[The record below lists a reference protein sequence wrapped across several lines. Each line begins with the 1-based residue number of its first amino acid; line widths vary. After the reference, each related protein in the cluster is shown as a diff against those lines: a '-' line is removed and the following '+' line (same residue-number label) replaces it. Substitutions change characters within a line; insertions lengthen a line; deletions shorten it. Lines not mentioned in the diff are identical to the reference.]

1 MTKVKRL
8 RTALTKSLPDYVTD
22 GLVLWLDGEEP
33 LIPDETEEDTSA
45 SIWRDRAIN
54 GQIANVGGVVKLGDA
69 MLFDGVNSHGQIKN
83 TEVVALSQ
91 ILKGLKERTLEIV
104 CRLDSTDSAQVVILG
119 EGNTAS
125 PEIGAA
131 GLWYRP
137 DSGGFK
143 IGTWNATPTMIAE
156 NVTERS
162 SYSIVYGDS
171 SLQDFDF
178 FQNGNLCAKGDS
190 VGNMYSSTNAIGSRL
205 KTDGVT
211 WQYKMC
217 GEISCIR
224 IYSRKLTDAERLRNL
239 EIDKRRF
246 GINAG

>member
-8 RTALTKSLPDYVTD
+8 RTALTQSLPDYVRD
-22 GLVLWLDGEEP
+22 GLVLWLDGEES

-69 MLFDGVNSHGQIKN
+69 LLFDGVNSYGQIKN
-83 TEVVALSQ
+83 TESVALSK

-104 CRLDSTDSAQVVILG
+104 CRLDNTDNVQTVFLG
-119 EGNTAS
+119 EGTTTS
-125 PEIGAA
+125 PETGAA

-143 IGTWNATPTMIAE
+143 IGTWNSTSTMIAE
-156 NVTERS
+156 NVTERA
-162 SYSIVYGDS
+162 SYSIVYGDE
-171 SLQDFDF
+171 SLQDFNF
-178 FQNGNLCAKGDS
+178 FQNGNLCAMGDS
-190 VGNMYSSTNAIGSRL
+190 AGNMYSATNSIGSRL
-205 KTDGVT
+205 NTDGVT
-211 WQYKMC
+211 WQYQMC
-217 GEISCIR
+217 GEICCIR
-224 IYSRKLTDAERLRNL
+224 IYNRKLTDGERLRNF